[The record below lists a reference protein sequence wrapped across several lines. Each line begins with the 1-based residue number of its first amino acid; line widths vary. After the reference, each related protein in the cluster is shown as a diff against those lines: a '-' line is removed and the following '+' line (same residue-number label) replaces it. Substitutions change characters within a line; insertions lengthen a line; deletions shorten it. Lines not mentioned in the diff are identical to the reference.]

1 MTVGPRV
8 SVTGPALVILHP
20 ALPTWTV
27 PASQTK
33 RISISTE
40 VVAAT
45 GRAVVGIGRVGGS
58 VGAVGGGSGGG
69 SGSGERS
76 GDASGSG
83 ERSGDASGVGKGG
96 GGGEGESTT
105 TSTHTSLVTRVVTV
119 QRAGGTGT

>member
-20 ALPTWTV
+20 ALPTWTI

-58 VGAVGGGSGGG
+58 VGAGV
-69 SGSGERS
+69 
-76 GDASGSG
+76 
-83 ERSGDASGVGKGG
+83 GDASGVGGG
-96 GGGEGESTT
+96 SGVGEGM
-105 TSTHTSLVTRVVTV
+105 
-119 QRAGGTGT
+119 